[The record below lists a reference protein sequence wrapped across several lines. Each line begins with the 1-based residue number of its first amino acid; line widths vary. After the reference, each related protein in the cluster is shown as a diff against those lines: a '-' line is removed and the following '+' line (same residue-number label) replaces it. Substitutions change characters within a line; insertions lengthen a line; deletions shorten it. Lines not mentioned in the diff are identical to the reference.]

1 MPVFSQERAHG
12 GRGTVRRSPRHPRFG
27 LVLGGGGVR
36 CLAHIGVAEVLEEAG
51 LRPEAIATSSTG
63 SLVGLL
69 LAAGIPPRRIREALY
84 RRDQRFAWLR
94 PSWRAGGLF
103 SPAALLRLMDRFSL
117 PERLEELEIPL
128 HVVVTDLVEGRQRVL
143 STGPCREAVLA
154 SAALPGIYPPVRV
167 DGHLCGDGGVVNN
180 VPADLCRQLVGPGG
194 VVLTSSLE
202 MNASMPAELLRHV
215 PQVVYRSIY
224 LPLIQQRLRNQA
236 LHSDLVLQ
244 PFSDQPLCFSRWR
257 EIVRFYSIGAMA
269 DLHARG
275 RHHMGL
281 RLPELQA
288 LLARAD
294 ALAEEEPGAGQ
305 RLERRQEEDL

>member
-1 MPVFSQERAHG
+1 M
-12 GRGTVRRSPRHPRFG
+12 RRQAGPPRFG

-51 LRPEAIATSSTG
+51 LRVEAIATSSTG

-69 LAAGIPPRRIREALY
+69 LAAGISPRRIREALY
-84 RRDQRFAWLR
+84 RRDQRLAWLR
-94 PSWRAGGLF
+94 PSWRAGGMF
-103 SPAALLRLMDRFSL
+103 SPAAMLHLLDRFSL
-117 PERLEELEIPL
+117 PERLEDLSIPL

-167 DGHLCGDGGVVNN
+167 GGHLCGDGGVVNN
-180 VPADLCRQLVGPGG
+180 VPADICRQLVGPSG

-202 MNASMPAELLRHV
+202 MNAAMPAELLRHV

-224 LPLIQQRLRNQA
+224 LPLIQQRLRNQT

-257 EIVRFYSIGAMA
+257 EIVRFWSLGAMA

-275 RHHMGL
+275 RHHMGQ

-288 LLARAD
+288 LLARAA
-294 ALAEEEPGAGQ
+294 ALAEEEPRAGMQ
-305 RLERRQEEDL
+305 RAERDEPGGEGQ